1 MMTCN
6 SYDQIIDFFNENPND
21 AHVMTNVPL
30 ADYTSFKLGGR
41 VDLFCDV
48 YSYEGLSKIVNIC
61 SEQKIDLKIL
71 GFGTNILAQDNNI
84 QSVVIRLNGDTFN
97 AIKEL
102 DGDRL
107 RVGSRVS
114 LKKLVILS
122 SRWGL
127 SGIEWLTGIPASFG
141 GAIASN
147 IGAFGHCIGDVL
159 EDITVM
165 NPNGTLKTYKKN
177 DLCFQYRANPFSN
190 GEIIT
195 EATIKLKSSDKTSV
209 SEKIKDIERQRK
221 NRFPKGKN
229 AGCVFKNPDKISAG
243 ELIDQAGLK
252 GKRVKGAMVS
262 KKHANFI
269 INELNATS
277 NDVLE
282 LIRSIQDEVKQK
294 TGIQLELEIKIWS

>member
-21 AHVMTNVPL
+21 AHAMTNVPL

-41 VDLFCDV
+41 VDLFCDI
-48 YSYEGLSKIVNIC
+48 YSYEGLRKIVTVC
-61 SEQKIDLKIL
+61 SEQEIDLKIL
-71 GFGTNILAQDNNI
+71 GFGTNILAEDNNI
-84 QSVVIRLNGDTFN
+84 QSVVIRLNGEPFN
-97 AIKEL
+97 EIKEL
-102 DGDRL
+102 DGNRL
-107 RVGSRVS
+107 QIGSRVS

-122 SRWGL
+122 ARWGL
-127 SGIEWLTGIPASFG
+127 SGIEWITGIPASFG

-147 IGAFGHCIGDVL
+147 IGAFGHCMADVL

-165 NPNGTLKTYKKN
+165 NLDGTLKTYNKN
-177 DLCFQYRANPFSN
+177 DLHFQYRANPFSN

-195 EATIKLKSSDKTSV
+195 EATIKLESSDKMSV
-209 SEKIKDIERQRK
+209 SEKIKDIQQQRK

-229 AGCVFKNPDKISAG
+229 AGCVFKNPDKVSAG

-252 GKRVKGAMVS
+252 GKRVNGAMIS

-269 INELNATS
+269 INDQNATS

-282 LIRSIQDEVKQK
+282 LIKSIQDEVKQK